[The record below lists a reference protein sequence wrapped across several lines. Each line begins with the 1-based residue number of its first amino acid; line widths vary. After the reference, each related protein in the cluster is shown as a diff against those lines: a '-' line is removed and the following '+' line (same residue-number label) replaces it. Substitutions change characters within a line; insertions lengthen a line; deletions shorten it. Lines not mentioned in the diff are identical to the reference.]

1 MDAHHL
7 DVPACAELAIAYPV
21 QHDCSVFRGPSAGT
35 NDRPLAV
42 LGTVCDF
49 RPWRLPG
56 TYGVGCGGSG
66 RHRLADG
73 SLWGFWSLIWPVCI
87 IAGGISP
94 YRRRYPLHVDLDG
107 GELRLAVRGRWR
119 GVAGACRRLCSG
131 WNTHMAAGGWC
142 AGVAR

>member
-73 SLWGFWSLIWPVCI
+73 SLWASGALFGLFASLLVVYRRIGADIRSMLIWM
-87 IAGGISP
+87 
-94 YRRRYPLHVDLDG
+94 
-107 GELRLAVRGRWR
+107 AVNFALPFVVG
-119 GVAGACRRLCSG
+119 GVAWQAHVGGFCSG